1 ILRSFQPQSNP
12 HEYRFR
18 SPAHAPALLP
28 AILRDAGFHVV
39 GTSAHVWVVPDSRF
53 GASFDRLDF
62 LPPPE
67 PRRAYVGAEAAV
79 SHAIEQWR
87 ARSRERP
94 TFLYVHLMDL
104 HLPRWVPASGCRFLR
119 PGTAWRARFD
129 EGSRPLFGT
138 ALRRWDV
145 SAAEDFTTEDRAIF
159 AAIYDTLLASVDA
172 EVGRLLAAVR
182 ADDPGL
188 DETLVVVTADHGEH
202 LGEEG
207 AFGHIPSLVDGV
219 HRVPLLLVGAG
230 VQPGQTSTGISEHV
244 DLVPTL
250 LDFLGINRDAG
261 SMDGQPLLYRDGS
274 VVSRNRDGAYYAW
287 LRYQALRTSRHLLQ
301 VAPSGSPEASA
312 ARGGERFWRVDASSR
327 RRLGPRE
334 DRAERDELRRRIEGR
349 LGERARA
356 FSSGFAGAATDAFA
370 GPAPFW
376 AVEDGARV
384 RVVPPTVLRSWSIL
398 GLSGWVFVRD
408 SLAWVGGFGPRRLRL
423 SVEAPEGEYEAA
435 VGVIPIGR
443 RPIVG
448 SRRRWRRGF
457 LKP

>member
-1 ILRSFQPQSNP
+1 MTRARATRPSIVFILLDCGRADRFGAWGGTNPTSPVLDAFGRDGARFAWHFSNAHATRASMPQLMSGRYYASNILRSFQPQSNP

-104 HLPRWVPASGCRFLR
+104 HLPRWVPASGCRFLP
-119 PGTAWRARFD
+119 PGAAWRARFD

-145 SAAEDFTTEDRAIF
+145 SAAEDFTAEDRVIF

-188 DETLVVVTADHGEH
+188 DETLE
-202 LGEEG
+202 
-207 AFGHIPSLVDGV
+207 FGRASC
-219 HRVPLLLVGAG
+219 RAG
-230 VQPGQTSTGISEHV
+230 
-244 DLVPTL
+244 
-250 LDFLGINRDAG
+250 
-261 SMDGQPLLYRDGS
+261 
-274 VVSRNRDGAYYAW
+274 
-287 LRYQALRTSRHLLQ
+287 
-301 VAPSGSPEASA
+301 
-312 ARGGERFWRVDASSR
+312 
-327 RRLGPRE
+327 
-334 DRAERDELRRRIEGR
+334 
-349 LGERARA
+349 
-356 FSSGFAGAATDAFA
+356 
-370 GPAPFW
+370 
-376 AVEDGARV
+376 
-384 RVVPPTVLRSWSIL
+384 
-398 GLSGWVFVRD
+398 
-408 SLAWVGGFGPRRLRL
+408 
-423 SVEAPEGEYEAA
+423 
-435 VGVIPIGR
+435 
-443 RPIVG
+443 
-448 SRRRWRRGF
+448 
-457 LKP
+457 